1 MNKPYYK
8 NLRVVIFLYLISHFS
23 VAIGLTADE
32 VVYETTQEVLK
43 QLEID
48 KDRLKTEKHYIKII
62 VRELIMPHM
71 DFDTMSALALGDNW
85 EILNGGKQACL
96 SRGFKNLLVERYAH
110 VLLSYRGHNI
120 YYQTAR
126 PIGERDYVSVI
137 QTLTR
142 PETKASTIEYRM
154 HPDGDS
160 WKVADLLI
168 DDVSLIL
175 NYRKIFHKDI
185 KQQGLVEFINSFKEC
200 SS

>member
-8 NLRVVIFLYLISHFS
+8 NLRIIIFLYFISHIS

-32 VVYETTQEVLK
+32 VVYETSQEVLNR
-43 QLEID
+43 LEVD
-48 KDRLKTEKHYIKII
+48 KDRLHVEKNYIKVI

-71 DFDTMSALALGDNW
+71 DFNTMSALALGDNW
-85 EILNGGKQACL
+85 EILNGSRQACL

-120 YYQTAR
+120 YYQTAK
-126 PIGERDYVSVI
+126 PIGEKDYVSVL

-142 PETKASTIEYRM
+142 PETKPSTIEYRM

-168 DDVSLIL
+168 DDVSLIII
-175 NYRKIFHKDI
+175 YRKIFHKEI
-185 KQQGLVEFINSFKEC
+185 KQQGLVGFIKSFKEC

>member
-1 MNKPYYK
+1 MKKSYYK
-8 NLRVVIFLYLISHFS
+8 NMQIIIFLYCISHIS

-32 VVYETTQEVLK
+32 IVYETTQEVLNR
-43 QLEID
+43 LELD
-48 KDRLKTEKHYIKII
+48 KERLQTEKKHIKVI

-71 DFDTMSALALGDNW
+71 DFKTMSALGDNW

-110 VLLSYRGHNI
+110 VLLSYRNHDI
-120 YYQTAR
+120 YYQTAK
-126 PIGERDYVSVI
+126 PIGEKDYVSVI

-142 PETKASTIEYRM
+142 SETKSSTIEYRM

-168 DDVSLIL
+168 DDVSLIR
-175 NYRKIFHKDI
+175 NYRKMFNKEI
-185 KQQGLVEFINSFKEC
+185 KQEGLVGFIKNFKEC
-200 SS
+200 SL

>member
-1 MNKPYYK
+1 MNKPFYK
-8 NLRVVIFLYLISHFS
+8 NIQIFIFLYFISHMS

-32 VVYETTQEVLK
+32 IVYETTQEVLNR
-43 QLEID
+43 LEVD
-48 KDRLKTEKHYIKII
+48 KDRLQAEKTYIKVI

-71 DFDTMSALALGDNW
+71 DFNTMSALALGDNW

-110 VLLSYRGHNI
+110 VLLSYRDHDI
-120 YYQTAR
+120 YYQTAK
-126 PIGERDYVSVI
+126 PIGEKDYVSVI

-142 PETKASTIEYRM
+142 PEAKSSTIEYRM

-168 DDVSLIL
+168 DDVSLIRI
-175 NYRKIFHKDI
+175 YRKIFHKGI
-185 KQQGLVEFINSFKEC
+185 KQDGLVDFIKSFKEC

>member
-1 MNKPYYK
+1 MKKSYYK
-8 NLRVVIFLYLISHFS
+8 NMQIIIFLYCISHIS

-32 VVYETTQEVLK
+32 IVYETTQEVLNR
-43 QLEID
+43 LELD
-48 KDRLKTEKHYIKII
+48 KERLQTEKKHIKVI

-71 DFDTMSALALGDNW
+71 DFKTMSALAWDNW

-110 VLLSYRGHNI
+110 VLLSYRNHDI
-120 YYQTAR
+120 YYQTAK
-126 PIGERDYVSVI
+126 PIGEKDYVSVI

-142 PETKASTIEYRM
+142 SETKSSTIEYRM

-168 DDVSLIL
+168 DDVSLIR
-175 NYRKIFHKDI
+175 NYRKMFNKEI
-185 KQQGLVEFINSFKEC
+185 KQEGLVGFIKNFKEC
-200 SS
+200 SL

>member
-1 MNKPYYK
+1 MKKPYYK
-8 NLRVVIFLYLISHFS
+8 NMQIVIFLCFISHIS
-23 VAIGLTADE
+23 VAVGLTADE
-32 VVYETTQEVLK
+32 IVYETTQEVLNR
-43 QLEID
+43 LEID
-48 KDRLKTEKHYIKII
+48 KDRLQADKKYIKVI

-71 DFDTMSALALGDNW
+71 DFNTMSALALGDNW

-110 VLLSYRGHNI
+110 VLLSYRDHDI
-120 YYQTAR
+120 YYQTAK
-126 PIGERDYVSVI
+126 PIGEKDYVSVI

-142 PETKASTIEYRM
+142 SETKSSTIEYRM

-168 DDVSLIL
+168 DDVSLIR
-175 NYRKIFHKDI
+175 NYRKIFHKEI
-185 KQQGLVEFINSFKEC
+185 KQEGLVDFIKSFKEC

>member
-8 NLRVVIFLYLISHFS
+8 NLQIFIFICLFSHIS

-32 VVYETTQEVLK
+32 VVYETTQEVLNR
-43 QLEID
+43 LDID
-48 KDRLKTEKHYIKII
+48 KGRLQAEKKYIKVI
-62 VRELIMPHM
+62 VRELIMPHL

-85 EILNGGKQACL
+85 DILNGGKQACL
-96 SRGFKNLLVERYAH
+96 NRGFKNLLVERYAH
-110 VLLSYRGHNI
+110 VLLSYRGHDI
-120 YYQTAR
+120 DYQAAK
-126 PIGERDYVSVI
+126 PIGEKDYVSVT

-142 PETKASTIEYRM
+142 PETKPSIIEYRM

-168 DDVSLIL
+168 DDISLIK
-175 NYRKIFHKDI
+175 NYRKIFHKEI
-185 KQQGLVEFINSFKEC
+185 KLNGLVDFIKSFKEC

>member
-8 NLRVVIFLYLISHFS
+8 NLRAVIFLYLISHIS

-48 KDRLKTEKHYIKII
+48 KDRLKTEKKYIKVI

-85 EILNGGKQACL
+85 EILNDGTQACL
-96 SRGFKNLLVERYAH
+96 RLGFKNLLVERYAH
-110 VLLSYRGHNI
+110 ILLSYRGHDI
-120 YYQTAR
+120 YYQTAK
-126 PIGERDYVSVI
+126 PIGEKDYVSVR
-137 QTLTR
+137 QTLDR
-142 PETKASTIEYRM
+142 SETDPSTIEYRM

-168 DDVSLIL
+168 DDISLIK
-175 NYRKIFHKDI
+175 NYRTMFHKEI
-185 KQQGLVEFINSFKEC
+185 KQQGLVVFINSFKEC
-200 SS
+200 SP